1 MQIQYVILKVTLLSN
16 KIPGKKIDFSWEVHN
31 TEISQMD
38 LLSTMRQCEKCT
50 RLSWIK
56 NLFFLTKIQCL
67 LFVSQ
72 SLYYWICHWF
82 SSQSDSVSHLVAEK
96 PSIIF
101 YVYWCLLDHND
112 QTAASRNEPEN
123 TISDVWVGVSWKRQY
138 GLNVVLL

>member
-1 MQIQYVILKVTLLSN
+1 MELFYACFIKSFPYPAKNAIICKTKRFILKPEIIICWIWKFFLS
-16 KIPGKKIDFSWEVHN
+16 SV
-31 TEISQMD
+31 
-38 LLSTMRQCEKCT
+38 EKNGLEW
-50 RLSWIK
+50 RENVLSWQES
-56 NLFFLTKIQCL
+56 NVF
-67 LFVSQ
+67 FVSQ

-138 GLNVVLL
+138 ALNAVLL